1 MVEKTAV
8 HFKMF
13 RSGDK
18 VLVGLSGGADS
29 VALLHILFSLKNKF
43 SIKVGAVHLNHCL
56 RGQESER
63 DEQFAMDMAE
73 KLDVPFYHGKIDVK
87 KFCKKNKLSLE
98 DAARQVRYDFFEKIA
113 KKNGY
118 SKIAVGHHADDNA
131 ELILMNILRG
141 SGPSGLSGILPVRN
155 LKIVRPLIELTR
167 VKILEFLDL
176 KNILYI
182 TDSSNNDQTFLRNRV
197 RLSLIPFLKESFNP
211 SIVETL
217 NRTGAIIRSENQW
230 FSDEVT
236 PIFEEVVIKRDEK
249 KIKLSII
256 ALKKVHPA
264 AVRRI
269 IRMAIKAIKGDLKRI
284 SQGHVDNIIEQVE
297 KGSHGKNLD
306 LPDRI
311 QAKINYGYLIIVKQD
326 RSLRELGLT
335 KK

>member
-1 MVEKTAV
+1 LSSDLNKIIYMVEKTAV

-167 VKILEFLDL
+167 VKILEFLDKRRK
-176 KNILYI
+176 KN
-182 TDSSNNDQTFLRNRV
+182 
-197 RLSLIPFLKESFNP
+197 
-211 SIVETL
+211 
-217 NRTGAIIRSENQW
+217 
-230 FSDEVT
+230 
-236 PIFEEVVIKRDEK
+236 
-249 KIKLSII
+249 
-256 ALKKVHPA
+256 
-264 AVRRI
+264 
-269 IRMAIKAIKGDLKRI
+269 
-284 SQGHVDNIIEQVE
+284 
-297 KGSHGKNLD
+297 
-306 LPDRI
+306 
-311 QAKINYGYLIIVKQD
+311 
-326 RSLRELGLT
+326 
-335 KK
+335 